1 MTSTDFFDQ
10 IESALVSKHPFVLF
24 SKPDQQSIK
33 AYIQSDL
40 ETHLINDFSESGF
53 VFAPF
58 DHTKDS
64 YYIPFE
70 RSKILELNPPVFEDL
85 INTNLFDEVEST
97 KNHFNRVSKAIAEIK
112 SSDLEKVVLSK
123 EFKFSMEVSNP
134 IEIFKKL
141 SQSYPSAFTYCWF
154 HPQTGFWFGA
164 SPESLLKLEGKSVS
178 TMALAGTQ
186 AFQSSEQ
193 VEWDAKN
200 VKEHAFVTDYLL
212 EILSDYLD
220 PIKTSGPH
228 TFRAGE
234 LLHLQTHITGR
245 LKSTDH
251 SLKQLLRAMHPTP
264 AVCGTPRTSAL
275 KFIHSNESYDR
286 AFYAGFFGE
295 LNVPTASTFR
305 NSKKNIENRAYQ
317 TVRKF
322 TNLAVNL
329 RCMSL
334 KDSQAILYGGGGITE
349 DSDPEAE
356 CIEIQNK
363 IQTIK
368 KVL

>member
-154 HPQTGFWFGA
+154 HPQTTD
-164 SPESLLKLEGKSVS
+164 LEK
-178 TMALAGTQ
+178 
-186 AFQSSEQ
+186 
-193 VEWDAKN
+193 
-200 VKEHAFVTDYLL
+200 
-212 EILSDYLD
+212 
-220 PIKTSGPH
+220 
-228 TFRAGE
+228 
-234 LLHLQTHITGR
+234 
-245 LKSTDH
+245 
-251 SLKQLLRAMHPTP
+251 
-264 AVCGTPRTSAL
+264 L
-275 KFIHSNESYDR
+275 KFHNNLD
-286 AFYAGFFGE
+286 
-295 LNVPTASTFR
+295 
-305 NSKKNIENRAYQ
+305 NSIFVFQK
-317 TVRKF
+317 
-322 TNLAVNL
+322 
-329 RCMSL
+329 
-334 KDSQAILYGGGGITE
+334 
-349 DSDPEAE
+349 
-356 CIEIQNK
+356 
-363 IQTIK
+363 
-368 KVL
+368 